1 MNPAPLE
8 LCFHPMYFDLKNDI
22 SKCPVERN
30 ALKDFYD
37 SSKGGE
43 WTVSTNWTD
52 PYISHCQWHGIKCKE
67 DVNEHITISIE
78 LPTNGLSGTLSKS
91 IANLSLLEVLDL
103 SDNDVKVSV
112 CAVQDVYYV
121 LFAILTMYLPFSL
134 GNHPIRDWYAFQT

>member
-8 LCFHPMYFDLKNDI
+8 LCFHPNFFDLKNDT

-43 WTVSTNWTD
+43 WTESTNWTD
-52 PYISHCQWHGIKCKE
+52 SYMSHCYWYGIECSE
-67 DVNEHITISIE
+67 ATNNTIRIE

-91 IANLSLLEVLDL
+91 ISNLSMLEVLDL
-103 SDNDVKVSV
+103 SDNDIKVSCV
-112 CAVQDVYYV
+112 CAADKRSIYFIRHTDKPS
-121 LFAILTMYLPFSL
+121 LISREPF
-134 GNHPIRDWYAFQT
+134 HQT

>member
-8 LCFHPMYFDLKNDI
+8 LCFHPNFFDLTNDT

-52 PYISHCQWHGIKCKE
+52 PYMSHCSWYGIECSE
-67 DVNEHITISIE
+67 GTTISIT

-91 IANLSLLEVLDL
+91 ISNLSSLEVLDL
-103 SDNDVKVSV
+103 SDNDIKVSHAYLCFV
-112 CAVQDVYYV
+112 RCSTVSPDKS
-121 LFAILTMYLPFSL
+121 LPFSL
-134 GNHPIRDWYAFQT
+134 GNHSIRDWHAF